1 MPGTKPED
9 RMFGKKEKQK
19 PITLDDVK
27 PAHPDEYPGQGLRA
41 RLDSRREMLRDIH
54 THNPSEALEDSQL
67 GLGG

>member
-1 MPGTKPED
+1 
-9 RMFGKKEKQK
+9 
-19 PITLDDVK
+19 VK

-67 GLGG
+67 GLGD